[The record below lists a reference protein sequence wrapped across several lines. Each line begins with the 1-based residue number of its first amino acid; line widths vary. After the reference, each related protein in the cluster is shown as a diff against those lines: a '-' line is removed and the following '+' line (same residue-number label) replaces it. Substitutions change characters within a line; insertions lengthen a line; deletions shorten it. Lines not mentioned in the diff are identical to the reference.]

1 MIKLEEYN
9 QNLIKERYELI
20 NKILNEIKE
29 AEHFIETNKEM
40 INKLEDANKELEECL
55 IKRK

>member
-1 MIKLEEYN
+1 MQGYN
-9 QNLIKERYELI
+9 ENLIKERYELI

-29 AEHFIETNKEM
+29 AEHFIETHKEM

>member
-1 MIKLEEYN
+1 MEEYN